1 MKRKFLKFLSVVSC
15 LLCMAT
21 CLFWL
26 RGLYGVDEVWLT
38 YNRFLTD
45 GRAASNAV
53 YLTSERRLWLTILG
67 GSFPPFNG
75 QLVSG
80 YHINAERSKGM
91 PQIGY
96 YCGPYAANPLS
107 TVGRLAT
114 DDRGMSG
121 WGPVRWRDYRRSDE
135 GERFRCVTIGV
146 SHWLVLTFFQLITL
160 PGLLSLYR
168 AISNPTAP
176 VAVVNGPLHQHE
188 PRGDEIS

>member
-1 MKRKFLKFLSVVSC
+1 
-15 LLCMAT
+15 MAT
-21 CLFWL
+21 CLLWL
-26 RGLYGVDEVWLT
+26 RSQNSVDEVWLT

-114 DDRGMSG
+114 DDSGMSG
-121 WGPVRWRDYRRSDE
+121 WGPVRWRNYRRSGDD
-135 GERFRCVTIGV
+135 GERFRRLTIGI
-146 SHWLVLTFFQLITL
+146 SHWLVLTFFQVLAL
-160 PGLLSLYR
+160 PGFLSLYR
-168 AISNPTAP
+168 SISSPTAP
-176 VAVVNGPLHQHE
+176 VNHRPKG
-188 PRGDEIS
+188 GEIGAL